1 MRALKKIIA
10 KVRKPKL
17 FVHKDGQRLA
27 VLRPADPQLAKKLAE
42 EVKKLQGAEA
52 QVFVQ
57 SILSKQPY
65 TFVGLLSPEQWLRDA
80 AGEKLGTVIPW
91 DSFAGYDAIYGA
103 MCSAVSRM
111 KPEQRVP
118 GQVVRATIQAAI
130 LNTADLD
137 LTFEIDAKL
146 LPGPV
151 LQLARGAQ

>member
-10 KVRKPKL
+10 KARKPKL

-42 EVKKLQGAEA
+42 EARLSGSVEA
-52 QVFVQ
+52 LQ

-65 TFVGLLSPEQWLRDA
+65 TFVGLLSPESWLRDA
-80 AGEKLGTVIPW
+80 AGEKIGEVIPW

-103 MCSAVSRM
+103 MCSAVSHM

-118 GQVVRATIQAAI
+118 GQVVRAVIQAAI

-151 LQLARGAQ
+151 LQLAGASS